1 MTTATPTAPTAPT
14 TDLQSLFTTILAKQ
28 WAQAECSM
36 DTSDSMCA
44 YRGTE
49 GRACAVGCLI
59 PDTAYD
65 KCAEGAIVADVMRLA
80 DGRILEYRTPST
92 KALQAML
99 LASGLTP
106 DTFPL
111 LSALQKVH
119 DDEPNPHAWP
129 AKWEAVAEAFGLT
142 MPVLGPMG
150 GVR

>member
-1 MTTATPTAPTAPT
+1 MTTATPTAPT
-14 TDLQSLFTTILAKQ
+14 TDLQSLFTTILTKQ
-28 WAQAECSM
+28 WAQGARAM
-36 DTSDSMCA
+36 DASGKMCA
-44 YRGTE
+44 YRGIG

-65 KCAEGAIVADVMRLA
+65 KRAESAAVADVMRLA
-80 DGRILEYRTPST
+80 DGGILEYRTPSA

-119 DDEPNPHAWP
+119 DDQPNPHAWP
-129 AKWEAVAEAFGLT
+129 AKWEAVAEAFDLT